1 MKNYVLRLILV
12 LSLPLVII
20 SCKKDDDTINT
31 FEDRSE
37 NLKALGE
44 SAEDILSDD
53 IYKSL
58 VVEIVY
64 SQGFRPEQLTIDLL
78 ETFLRD
84 RVNKPQGV
92 QIVETVI
99 APPEGEPYTTAEI
112 REIEKE
118 NRTKFTNDEE
128 IAIYVF
134 FANGNAFGDTN
145 SSVTLGT
152 AYQNTSVVVYQET
165 IQSLNTDRFL
175 IESTTLQHEFGHLF
189 GLVNLLNDDIHTDH
203 EDPDSNKHCIVED
216 CLMYFASTLPNNTST
231 NPSPDDIPK
240 LDALCI
246 ADLQAKGGK

>member
-1 MKNYVLRLILV
+1 MKKYIVRLLVV
-12 LSLPLVII
+12 LSLPLLFIT
-20 SCKKDDDTINT
+20 CKKDDDTVSDAV
-31 FEDRSE
+31 DRSE
-37 NLKALGE
+37 NLKGLGE

-58 VVEIVY
+58 VVEVVY

-78 ETFLRD
+78 GDFLRS

-92 QIVETVI
+92 RIVETVI
-99 APPEGEPYTTAEI
+99 EAPQGEPYTTSEI
-112 REIEKE
+112 REIEKD
-118 NRTKFTNDEE
+118 NRTKFTVDDE

-165 IQSLNTDRFL
+165 IQSLNTNRFL
-175 IESTTLQHEFGHLF
+175 IESTTLQHELGHLF

-203 EDPDSNKHCIVED
+203 EDPDSNKHCVVED
-216 CLMYFASTLPNNTST
+216 CLMFFSSTLPNITLP
-231 NPSPDDIPK
+231 NPSPSDVPQ